1 MQCLLCTH
9 QQGPRGLRVG
19 RRQGRHEPSFHPPSG
34 PSGQQRG
41 SMAHIPGVDAR
52 RDALR
57 GMLSMG
63 VKPAPLLTGTP
74 HIPHLHRPLV
84 KRLAPRQQRHEP
96 SSRSTGRPTATP
108 SGRWLARARTA
119 WCARP
124 STTSRVRQCGGRWLA
139 RARTAWC
146 ARPSTTSRVR
156 QCMGEGGTGHGE
168 GEDCMHGEACS

>member
-1 MQCLLCTH
+1 MTRQSPSTVQFLPLTAHLLMQCLLCTH

-108 SGRWLARARTA
+108 SGRW
-119 WCARP
+119 W
-124 STTSRVRQCGGRWLA
+124 A